1 MRVVKKGGYKE
12 LEQKREEDAAA
23 RKLRSQSRRR
33 RRAKKEKVE
42 QCKKN
47 LWVFPCTTDG
57 EVWIARPSEMSR
69 GWNLLGA
76 QAKDSERP

>member
-1 MRVVKKGGYKE
+1 M
-12 LEQKREEDAAA
+12 EDAAA

-69 GWNLLGA
+69 GWNLLGT
-76 QAKDSERP
+76 QAKDSDRP